1 MVGIIISLFI
11 AFSSSFSV
19 YADDES
25 VINTEDIYNEQYQ
38 LVGADALIDELPVET
53 RQQLKQIGVTSPSWQ
68 QLNSLSF
75 SEIFSRVLSTVQEQS
90 ITPLNCVVKII
101 GVILLVAL
109 INSVKDS
116 IASSSLTVVLESVSV
131 LCVSIILINPI
142 CSTIEYSVTVIKLSA
157 DSMLFFT
164 LVMVAIM
171 LTMGQSIQCAGNYTM
186 VMGAGTAVSQISA
199 NLLSPLLN
207 TFLGMSV
214 VSGVSQKV
222 KLSGFCELV
231 NKLVKWVLTF
241 VMSIFTTILT
251 MQSIISASADSAGT
265 KATRFAI
272 NSFIPLVGGA
282 LSEAYQTVRS
292 CMGMLKSGV
301 GVFAILA
308 TNVIYLPAITSCVL
322 WLIAINIAVALAEV
336 FDIKQIISL
345 LKSVS
350 VVVNALIA
358 ILLCCMIIFIISSAI
373 MLLVG
378 GVAN

>member
-1 MVGIIISLFI
+1 MVGIIVSLVI
-11 AFSSSFSV
+11 AFSSSLYV
-19 YADDES
+19 YADAES
-25 VINTEDIYNEQYQ
+25 VVNIEDIYNELYQ
-38 LVGADALIDELPVET
+38 LVGADTLLDELSVEA
-53 RQQLKQIGVTSPSWQ
+53 RQQLRQIGVTSPSWQ

-75 SEIFSRVLSTVQEQS
+75 SEIFSSVLNTVQEQS
-90 ITPLNCVVKII
+90 ITPFNCVVKII

-109 INSVKDS
+109 INSVKAS
-116 IASSSLTVVLESVSV
+116 IASSSLTAVLESVSV

-142 CSTIEYSVTVIKLSA
+142 SSTIEYSATVIKLSA
-157 DSMLFFT
+157 DFMLLFT
-164 LVMVAIM
+164 PVMVAIM
-171 LTMGQSIQCAGNYTM
+171 LAMGQSIQGAGSYTM

-214 VSGVSQKV
+214 VGGVSQRV

-231 NKLVKWVLTF
+231 NKVVKWVLTF

-272 NSFIPLVGGA
+272 NSFVPLVGGA

-308 TNVIYLPAITSCVL
+308 TNIIYLPAITSCIL

-336 FDIKQIISL
+336 FDMKQIISL
-345 LKSVS
+345 LKGIG
-350 VVVNALIA
+350 VVVNSLVA

-378 GVAN
+378 GVAH